1 MSSNNQLDCQSLEGT
16 WLEIEQLAEQLHCS
30 TRLIYELK
38 NERVLVPGNDFYTLG
53 SGKVRGKHVYCL
65 ERCRAALLKRTAELA
80 KQKAQTQSIQPVET
94 YNEDHL
100 IDLVAKGGR

>member
-1 MSSNNQLDCQSLEGT
+1 MSSNNQLDCQPLEGT

-53 SGKVRGKHVYCL
+53 SGKIRGKHVYCL
-65 ERCRAALLKRTAELA
+65 ELCRAALLKRTAELA
-80 KQKAQTQSIQPVET
+80 KQKAKTQSVQPVET
-94 YNEDHL
+94 YNESRLNEL
-100 IDLVAKGGR
+100 IAKEGK